1 MKRMIRFREWRRVK
15 AVVVAVV
22 VVVVANDR
30 MALRLVQ
37 GAAFPL
43 ALGEVREVG
52 ALPSG
57 SMLGGRTARLGL
69 VVIRDRPRGLL
80 HRREI
85 TGKTGMTGGIE
96 PTTMDGMIM
105 IDERSRRRRID
116 IASGIGNDLRTGAT
130 GTAGLADRDGM
141 IETNNNTCGAGGVE
155 AGGIRSGTLKPS
167 GGGKDTVVA
176 PWRTGRSMMAGRAMK
191 REGTAGEAKEMLVI
205 VAGKIV
211 RAVVVAEA
219 TISDIMVDTE
229 SDDVLC
235 ISGHATTSYLNV
247 FRRRRAT
254 RWLGTRSCSLA
265 MLFVGGERV

>member
-96 PTTMDGMIM
+96 PTTMDGMVM

-116 IASGIGNDLRTGAT
+116 IEIGIGIGNDLRTGAT
-130 GTAGLADRDGM
+130 GTAGSADRGEM
-141 IETNNNTCGAGGVE
+141 IETNNDTRGTAGVE
-155 AGGIRSGTLKPS
+155 AGGIRSGTLRPS
-167 GGGKDTVVA
+167 GDGKGTVA
-176 PWRTGRSMMAGRAMK
+176 ALWRTGRSMMAERAMK
-191 REGTAGEAKEMLVI
+191 
-205 VAGKIV
+205 
-211 RAVVVAEA
+211 
-219 TISDIMVDTE
+219 
-229 SDDVLC
+229 
-235 ISGHATTSYLNV
+235 
-247 FRRRRAT
+247 
-254 RWLGTRSCSLA
+254 
-265 MLFVGGERV
+265 